1 MHTRNFSLS
10 CFACVIFMFTF
21 VSPVLARPLNVA
33 PPVAVTPLAQ
43 ITAADEGK
51 QVTVQAIV
59 VGTENF
65 SDGFKLTINDA
76 TAQAILLI
84 WADDWDY
91 VDNNYRLN
99 VGAVVSTTGKVD
111 VYRNQ
116 IEIVPDRGR
125 DVQVIKWAKRDWRKY
140 DLGAINGNDHNA
152 VVWVEGT
159 IADIQSSADSTCL
172 LVRDA
177 TGVQKVRLYDVVAG
191 RVPHREKL
199 RAGQSVSV
207 VGRVRAKRRVG
218 VEIVVALPQ
227 DVYIPVSAK

>member
-1 MHTRNFSLS
+1 M
-10 CFACVIFMFTF
+10 
-21 VSPVLARPLNVA
+21 
-33 PPVAVTPLAQ
+33 
-43 ITAADEGK
+43 
-51 QVTVQAIV
+51 V

-91 VDNNYRLN
+91 VDNNYHLN
-99 VGAVVSTTGKVD
+99 VSAVVSTTGEVD

-125 DVQVIKWAKRDWRKY
+125 DVQVVKWAKRDWRKY

-159 IADIQSSADSTCL
+159 IADIQSSSDGTGTFV

-177 TGVQKVRLYDVVAG
+177 TGVQKVTLYDVVAR
-191 RVPHREKL
+191 RVPRREKL
-199 RAGQSVSV
+199 YVGQAVSV
-207 VGRVRAKRRVG
+207 VGRVRARRRVG
-218 VEIVVALPQ
+218 VEIVVALPH
-227 DVYIPVSAK
+227 DVFIPVSAK

>member
-1 MHTRNFSLS
+1 
-10 CFACVIFMFTF
+10 
-21 VSPVLARPLNVA
+21 
-33 PPVAVTPLAQ
+33 VTPLAQ
-43 ITAADEGK
+43 ITAVDKGK
-51 QVTVQAIV
+51 QVTVQATV

-91 VDNNYRLN
+91 VYSNYHLN

-116 IEIVPDRGR
+116 IEIIPDHGR
-125 DVQVIKWAKRDWRKY
+125 DVQVVKWAKRDWRKY

-159 IADIQSSADSTCL
+159 IADIQSSSDGTY
-172 LVRDA
+172 LVVGDA
-177 TGVQKVRLYDVVAG
+177 TGAQKVRLYDVVA
-191 RVPHREKL
+191 RRIPQREKL
-199 RAGQSVSV
+199 YVGQSVSV
-207 VGRVRAKRRVG
+207 VGRVRARRRVG
-218 VEIVVALPQ
+218 VEITVALPQ
-227 DVYIPVSAK
+227 DIYVPASLK